1 MGFTRQQCK
10 EWGIGHMYPT
20 EAKALPVVVPPAN
33 SAFVEDG
40 MNKLERSFW
49 ERLQAARDA
58 RAFTHVYREPFALRL
73 AGRTT
78 YRPDF
83 VGVMVASQLPVPQIY
98 EVKGFMRDDAA
109 VKIKVA
115 AETFPWLAFFLATR
129 IKRRWEL
136 RSVTCRG
143 ISREVWCPDWLM

>member
-1 MGFTRQQCK
+1 
-10 EWGIGHMYPT
+10 MYPR
-20 EAKALPVVVPPAN
+20 EAKPLPVVIPPVRPQFQA
-33 SAFVEDG
+33 DG
-40 MNKLERSFW
+40 MNKLESQFW
-49 ERLQAARDA
+49 DRLLAARDA
-58 RAFTHVYREPFALRL
+58 RRFTHVYREPFTLRL

-83 VGVMVASQLPVPQIY
+83 MGIMVASQLPVPQIY

-136 RSVTCRG
+136 RNVTCRG